1 MDYRFTDLV
10 DIEAFRAM
18 LKSFFEATGI
28 LHGLVDADNQ
38 IISAIGWQEACTDFH
53 RVKPCSNARCL
64 ESNCY
69 LAEHLGEGAFV
80 GYACKNGL
88 MDYATPI
95 VVEGKQLATLYFGQL
110 FHEPP
115 DMEYFRSQA
124 RECGFDEVRYL
135 EAIRKVPIV
144 PKERIEPIM
153 AFYVQLA
160 QMLARS
166 GLDRLR
172 ERESEQRLA
181 ELNEELAF
189 RVGERTAELA
199 AKNSLLSAEVAEHRH
214 TEQALRASQAQLQ
227 AILDSAPIGIGWSD
241 SDGKVEYINRRFVEL
256 FGYDMNDIPT
266 VDDWY
271 RLAYPD
277 ESFRNG
283 VVADWAN
290 RVAAARSSG
299 EKAPELEVPIVCKD
313 GSMRRVIISV
323 SWVGGR
329 RLVNFSDITD
339 RWLVEQRDH
348 ARNSILELIAT
359 GASLTRILNAIVRN
373 VEAERP
379 GMIGSILLL
388 DRDGW
393 HLRFGAAPNLPD
405 FYNQAIDGM
414 EIGDGIGSCGTAAA
428 TMKRVIVTDI
438 MNHPYWADFKD
449 LAAQAGLASC
459 WSEPILSSKS
469 RVLGTFGLYHR
480 EPRAPDEGDLQLIG
494 FAANLASIA
503 IEHHQAD
510 EELERQAHT
519 DFLTELANR
528 RFFLEQAE
536 SELARA
542 LRYQKPL
549 SLFMFDIDH
558 FKAINDGYGHKTGD
572 MVLQNLAAILRLSLR
587 EVDFVGRLGGE
598 EFAVMLPETD
608 TDDALDAA
616 ERLRTAIA
624 SARMPT
630 ESGRQL
636 SITVSIGVAT
646 LNETSADIETLLKH
660 ADDALYLA
668 KNSGRNQVRLATA
681 ASKSSIHPPVNLVKL
696 VWHNGYECGH
706 AVIDDQHR
714 ALFRQANDLL
724 AAILAQCPTDEVIGK
739 IEALIVDIGR
749 HFLDEEA
756 IFNAAGF
763 PGAIEHVAIHN
774 QIIDN
779 AKVLV
784 KHFRA
789 DQLTLGELFHYLVYE
804 LITEHMLREDR
815 LFFPYLQHRSELDLP
830 AATATSSDGEP
841 RP

>member
-53 RVKPCSNARCL
+53 RVKPCSSARCL

-95 VVEGKQLATLYFGQL
+95 VIEGKQLATLYFGQL

-115 DMEYFRSQA
+115 DMEYFRRQA
-124 RECGFDEVRYL
+124 QECGFDEASYL
-135 EAIRKVPIV
+135 EAIRKVPII
-144 PKERIEPIM
+144 PRERIDSIM
-153 AFYVQLA
+153 TFYVQLA

-189 RVGERTAELA
+189 RVGERTGELA

-241 SDGKVEYINRRFVEL
+241 TDGKIEYINRRFVEL
-256 FGYDMNDIPT
+256 FGYDIGDIPT
-266 VDDWY
+266 VEDWY

-283 VVADWAN
+283 VVADWSN

-299 EKAPELEVPIVCKD
+299 AKAPELEVPIVCKD
-313 GSMRRVIISV
+313 GTLRRVIISV
-323 SWVGGR
+323 SWVDGR

-339 RWLVEQRDH
+339 RWAAEQRDH

-373 VEAERP
+373 VEAEKP

-388 DRDGW
+388 DRDGR
-393 HLRFGAAPNLPD
+393 HLRLGAAPNLPD
-405 FYNQAIDGM
+405 FYNLAIDGI
-414 EIGDGIGSCGTAAA
+414 EIGEGIGSCGTSAA
-428 TMKRVIVTDI
+428 TQKRIIVTDI
-438 MNHPYWADFKD
+438 MNHPYWAAYKD
-449 LAAQAGLASC
+449 LAAQAELASC
-459 WSEPILSSKS
+459 WSEPIISSKG

-480 EPRAPDEGDLQLIG
+480 QPSAPDDNDLHLIG

-542 LRYQKPL
+542 LRYQKSL

-558 FKAINDGYGHKTGD
+558 FKAINDSYGHKSGD
-572 MVLQNLAAILRLSLR
+572 MVLQNLAAILKLSLR
-587 EVDFVGRLGGE
+587 EVDFVGRMGGE
-598 EFAVMLPETD
+598 EFAVILPETD
-608 TDDALDAA
+608 TGEALDAA
-616 ERLRTAIA
+616 ERLRRAIA
-624 SARMPT
+624 NARMPT
-630 ESGRQL
+630 ESGRQ
-636 SITVSIGVAT
+636 IGVTVSIGVAT
-646 LNETSADIETLLKH
+646 LNDTSTDIETLLKH

-681 ASKSSIHPPVNLVKL
+681 SAKSSNRSPAHLVKL
-696 VWHNGYECGH
+696 AWHTGYECGH
-706 AVIDDQHR
+706 ALIDDQHR
-714 ALFRQANDLL
+714 VLFRQANDLL
-724 AAILAQCPTDEVIGK
+724 SAILAQRPTDEVIGK

-749 HFLDEEA
+749 HFGDEEA
-756 IFNAAGF
+756 IFSAAGF
-763 PGAIEHVAIHN
+763 PGAVEHAAIHR

-779 AKVLV
+779 AEKLV

-789 DQLTLGELFHYLVYE
+789 DKLTLGELFHYLVYE

-815 LFFPYLQHRSELDLP
+815 LFFPYLQDRNDLGQSP
-830 AATATSSDGEP
+830 ANEASTCGGA
-841 RP
+841 RR